1 MDMVKEKGGQDVLQG
16 RIDHGEAA
24 PSMETPVA
32 GGAKGGC
39 RFCGT
44 KLEHSFVDLG
54 KSPLCENFLTA
65 DQLVEVE
72 PFYPLHAFVC
82 HECFLVQVEE
92 YVDGREIF
100 GREYAYFSSF
110 SDSWLAHAAAYAD
123 MIERRLGLDGSSK
136 VVEIASNDGYLLKN
150 FVAKGIPV
158 LGIEPAP
165 NVAAVAVERGVPSQV
180 RFFGVETGRA
190 LAAEGVRADLMCANN
205 VIAHVPDLND
215 FVGGFQHVLKPEGTL
230 TVEFPH
236 LVNIVE
242 GNHFDTIYQ
251 EHYCYHSLST
261 LSAVFEHH
269 NMKVFDVEEI
279 PTHGGSL
286 RIYVRHAADDT
297 RPVTDEVRRILALE
311 EERGFRDLA
320 VYQAFA
326 ERVRETK
333 RAFLSFLI
341 EAAREGKSVIGYG
354 APGKANTLL
363 NYCGVRTD
371 LLDYVV
377 DRNPYKHG
385 KYLPGTHI
393 PVHPTE
399 RIAQTKPDYIVILP
413 WNLRDEIEAQ
423 LEYTREWGAKL
434 VVPIPALEIF

>member
-1 MDMVKEKGGQDVLQG
+1 MDMSTTDGDRRDEREADDVG
-16 RIDHGEAA
+16 A
-24 PSMETPVA
+24 PVT
-32 GGAKGGC
+32 GAKGCC
-39 RFCGT
+39 RFCGER
-44 KLEHSFVDLG
+44 LVHSVVDLG
-54 KSPLCENFLTA
+54 KSPLCENFLTR

-82 HECFLVQVEE
+82 DHCWLVQVEE
-92 YVDGREIF
+92 YVSGTQIF
-100 GREYAYFSSF
+100 GEEYAYFSSY
-110 SDSWLAHAAAYAD
+110 SDSWLAHAKAYAT
-123 MIERRLGLDGSSK
+123 MIAKRLDLGASSK

-150 FVAKGIPV
+150 FVEMGVPV

-165 NVAAVAVERGVPSQV
+165 NVGAVARAKGVSTQT

-190 LAAEGVRADLMCANN
+190 LAAEGVQADLMCANN

-215 FVGGFQHVLKPEGTL
+215 FVAGFQHVLKPDGTL

-251 EHYCYHSLST
+251 EHYCYHSLHT
-261 LSAVFEHH
+261 LSRVFEHH
-269 NMKVFDVEEI
+269 NMTVFDLDLI
-279 PTHGGSL
+279 PTHGGSI
-286 RIYVRHAADDT
+286 RIYVRHTADT
-297 RPVTDEVRRILALE
+297 SRPVTNAVHRVRQE
-311 EERGFRDLA
+311 ELSKGYADLA

-333 RAFLSFLI
+333 RAFLDFLVT
-341 EAAREGKSVIGYG
+341 AKREGKSVVGYG

-371 LLDYVV
+371 FLDYVV

-393 PVHPTE
+393 PVHPTAMIE
-399 RIAQTKPDYIVILP
+399 RTRPDYIVILP
-413 WNLRDEIEAQ
+413 WNLRDEIARQ
-423 LEYTREWGAKL
+423 LDHTREWGAKL
-434 VVPIPALEIF
+434 VVPIPQLEVF

>member
-1 MDMVKEKGGQDVLQG
+1 MNVITPQAEIQ
-16 RIDHGEAA
+16 REAE
-24 PSMETPVA
+24 PA
-32 GGAKGGC
+32 GLDASRRMAKGGC

-44 KLEHSFVDLG
+44 PLQHSFVDLG
-54 KSPLCENFLTA
+54 KSPLCENFLTRE
-65 DQLVEVE
+65 QLFEPE

-92 YVDGREIF
+92 YVSGEAIF
-100 GREYAYFSSF
+100 GGEYAYFSSY
-110 SDSWLAHAAAYAD
+110 SESWLAHAARFAD
-123 MIERRLGLDGSSK
+123 EITERLGLDGSSM

-150 FVAKGIPV
+150 FVAKGVPV
-158 LGIEPAP
+158 LGIEPAD
-165 NVAAVAVERGVPSQV
+165 NVAAVAVEKGVPTEV
-180 RFFGVETGRA
+180 RFFGVETAKA
-190 LAAEGVRADLMCANN
+190 LAAQGVQADLMCANN

-215 FVGGFQHVLKPEGTL
+215 FVGGFQHVLKADGTL

-261 LSAVFEHH
+261 LSRVFEHH
-269 NMKVFDVEEI
+269 NMTVFDVEEI

-286 RIYVRHAADDT
+286 RIHVRHTADAS
-297 RPVTDEVRRILALE
+297 RPVCDAVKRIRKLEVDKGYA
-311 EERGFRDLA
+311 DLA
-320 VYQAFA
+320 VYRAFA

-333 RAFLSFLI
+333 RKFLDFLI
-341 EAAREGKSVIGYG
+341 EAKREGKQVVGYG

-371 LLDYVV
+371 FIDYTV

-385 KYLPGTHI
+385 KYLPGTHV

-399 RIAQTKPDYIVILP
+399 RIAETRPDYIVILP
-413 WNLRDEIEAQ
+413 WNLRDEIASQ

-434 VVPIPALEIF
+434 VVPIPELEIF

>member
-1 MDMVKEKGGQDVLQG
+1 MDMQAPAERDDTPHDEPG
-16 RIDHGEAA
+16 RDAHDGASA
-24 PSMETPVA
+24 
-32 GGAKGGC
+32 AKGGC

-44 KLEHSFVDLG
+44 PLEHSFVDLG
-54 KSPLCENFLTA
+54 KSPLCENFLTE

-82 HECFLVQVEE
+82 GECHLVQVEE
-92 YVDGREIF
+92 YVSGTEIF
-100 GREYAYFSSF
+100 GREYAYFSSY
-110 SDSWLAHAAAYAD
+110 SDSWLAHAEAYAR
-123 MIERRLGLDGSSK
+123 MIRERLGLGAESK

-150 FVAKGIPV
+150 FVAAGIPV
-158 LGIEPAP
+158 LGVEPAP
-165 NVAAVAVERGVPSQV
+165 NVAEVAREKGVDTTV
-180 RFFGVETGRA
+180 RFFGVETGKA
-190 LAAEGVRADLMCANN
+190 LKREGVQADLMCANN

-215 FVGGFQHVLKPEGTL
+215 FVGGFQHVLKPDGTL

-251 EHYCYHSLST
+251 EHYCYHSLHT
-261 LSAVFEHH
+261 LSQVFEHH
-269 NMKVFDVEEI
+269 NMTVFDVEEI

-286 RIYVRHAADDT
+286 RIYVRHTADES
-297 RPVTDEVRRILALE
+297 RPVSDEVKRIHGIEIAK
-311 EERGFRDLA
+311 GYADLP
-320 VYQAFA
+320 VYMAFA

-333 RAFLSFLI
+333 RAILSFLI
-341 EAAREGKSVIGYG
+341 EAKRDGKSVVGYG

-371 LLDYVV
+371 FLDYVV

-399 RIAQTKPDYIVILP
+399 RIAETRPDYILILP

-423 LEYTREWGAKL
+423 LQYTREWGARL
-434 VVPIPALEIF
+434 VVPIPELEIF

>member
-1 MDMVKEKGGQDVLQG
+1 MNAVTP
-16 RIDHGEAA
+16 
-24 PSMETPVA
+24 PSDFENALSRQAMPVSPPA
-32 GGAKGGC
+32 AKGGC

-44 KLEHSFVDLG
+44 ALEHSFADLG

-65 DQLVEVE
+65 EQLSE
-72 PFYPLHAFVC
+72 PELFYPLHAFVC
-82 HECFLVQVEE
+82 GECFLVQVEE
-92 YVDGREIF
+92 YVSGTDIF
-100 GREYAYFSSF
+100 GGEYAYFSSY

-123 MIERRLGLDGSSK
+123 AIAKRLDLGPDSM

-158 LGIEPAP
+158 LGIEPAD
-165 NVAAVAVERGVPSQV
+165 NVAAVAREKGVNTKV
-180 RFFGVETGRA
+180 RFFGVETGKA
-190 LAAEGVRADLMCANN
+190 LAADGVRADLMCANN

-215 FVGGFQHVLKPEGTL
+215 FVGGFQHVLKPDGTL

-261 LSAVFEHH
+261 LSQVFEHH
-269 NMKVFDVEEI
+269 NMTVFDVEEI

-286 RIYVRHAADDT
+286 RIYVRHTADDT
-297 RPVTDEVRRILALE
+297 RPVSDAVKRILKQEADK
-311 EERGFRDLA
+311 GYRDLE
-320 VYQAFA
+320 VYRAFA

-333 RAFLSFLI
+333 RAFLDFLI
-341 EAAREGKSVIGYG
+341 EANRAGKQVVGYG

-371 LLDYVV
+371 MMAYTV

-385 KYLPGTHI
+385 KYLPGTHV
-393 PVHPTE
+393 PVHAPDMID
-399 RIAQTKPDYIVILP
+399 RTKPDYIVILP
-413 WNLRDEIEAQ
+413 WNLRDEIAEQ
-423 LEYTREWGAKL
+423 LSYTREWGAKL
-434 VVPIPALEIF
+434 VVPIPELEVF